1 MLTEE
6 RHKKI
11 MDLLSQESIV
21 KSQELSAALNAS
33 ESTIRRDLQELEK
46 AGLLERVHGGA
57 KIKSDLGTEQ
67 SMNEKSIKNIQE
79 KQAIAKAAAE
89 TVHEGDVIYLD
100 AGTTTL
106 EMIPYLADKDITA
119 VTNSVHHA
127 AKLIDL
133 NINTIILGGTLK
145 LSTKAIIGSTSM
157 EQLKQFRFNKVF
169 MGMNGIHPEFGLT
182 TPDPEEAALK
192 RLAIHHAEHAF
203 VLADHSKLNKVSFTK
218 VADVQQVTLLVDAC
232 PKELLNELQQKTT
245 IKEVAK

>member
-11 MDLLSQESIV
+11 MDVLNQETIV
-21 KSQELSAALNAS
+21 KSQELSELLDAS

-46 AGLLERVHGGA
+46 AGMLERVHGGA
-57 KIKSDLGTEQ
+57 KIKADLGSEQ

-79 KQAIAKAAAE
+79 KQNLAKNAAE
-89 TVHEGDVIYLD
+89 IVCDGDVIYLD

-106 EMIPYLADKDITA
+106 EMIPYLAGKEITA

-145 LSTKAIIGSTSM
+145 LSTKAIIGTTSM
-157 EQLKQFRFNKVF
+157 EQLRQFRFNKVF
-169 MGMNGIHPEFGLT
+169 MGMNGVHPEFGLT

-192 RLAIHHAEHAF
+192 RLAIQHAEQAF
-203 VLADHSKLNKVSFTK
+203 VLVDHSKLNKVSFTK
-218 VADVQQVTLLVDAC
+218 VVDIEQAILIVDSCPSDLL
-232 PKELLNELQQKTT
+232 KELQKRTI

>member
-11 MDLLSQESIV
+11 MDLLNQESIV
-21 KSQELSAALNAS
+21 KSQELSDLLNAS

-46 AGLLERVHGGA
+46 AGMLERVHGGA
-57 KIKSDLGTEQ
+57 KIKSDLGSEQ

-79 KQAIAKAAAE
+79 KQLLGKAAAE
-89 TVHEGDVIYLD
+89 VVNDGDVIYLD

-106 EMIPYLADKDITA
+106 EMIPYLTGKDVTA

-127 AKLIDL
+127 AQLIDL

-169 MGMNGIHPEFGLT
+169 MGMNGIHPDFGLT

-192 RLAIHHAEHAF
+192 RLAIQHAEQAF

-218 VADVQQVTLLVDAC
+218 VVDVEHVILLVDYC
-232 PKELLNELQQKTT
+232 PKELLKELQQKTI

>member
-11 MDLLSQESIV
+11 MDLLNQESIV
-21 KSQELSAALNAS
+21 KSQELSDILDAS
-33 ESTIRRDLQELEK
+33 ESTIRRDLQDLEK
-46 AGLLERVHGGA
+46 AGMLERVHGGA
-57 KIKSDLGTEQ
+57 KLKSDLGSEQ

-79 KQAIAKAAAE
+79 KQLLAKSAAE
-89 TVHEGDVIYLD
+89 TVSDGDVIYLD

-106 EMIPYLADKDITA
+106 EMIPHLTGKEITA

-145 LSTKAIIGSTSM
+145 LSTKAIIGTTSM
-157 EQLKQFRFNKVF
+157 EQLRQFRFNKVF
-169 MGMNGIHPEFGLT
+169 MGMNGVHPEFGLT

-192 RLAIHHAEHAF
+192 RLAIQHAEQAF
-203 VLADHSKLNKVSFTK
+203 VLVDHSKLNKVSFTK
-218 VADVQQVTLLVDAC
+218 VADVEQVILLVDQC
-232 PKELLNELQQKTT
+232 PKDLLKELEKKTI
-245 IKEVAK
+245 IKEAAK